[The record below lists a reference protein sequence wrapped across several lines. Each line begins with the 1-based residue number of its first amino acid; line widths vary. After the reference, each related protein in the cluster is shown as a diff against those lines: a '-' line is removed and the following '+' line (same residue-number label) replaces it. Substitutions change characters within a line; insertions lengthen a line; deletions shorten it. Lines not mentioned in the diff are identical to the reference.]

1 MSILSNSL
9 LLTDIHTELRSTD
22 HRDALEEILSPLRAD
37 ERVRDWEK
45 LRGALISNAP
55 NGNFDE
61 SPQTM
66 FLHHGRTESVGN
78 LVLAMGR
85 SRNGFGLPVQGPTI
99 RLIFLAAI
107 PEEMNNEYLRILGA
121 IARVCSEPESMEQL
135 LAAPDAPSI
144 LQVLEKGCRQ

>member
-1 MSILSNSL
+1 MSVLSDSL
-9 LLTDIHTELRSTD
+9 LLTDIHPELRSTD

-37 ERVRDWEK
+37 DRVRDWEK

-55 NGNFDE
+55 NGNFDA

-66 FLHHGRTESVGN
+66 FLHHGRTESVGS

-85 SRNGFGLPVQGPTI
+85 SRTGFGIPVEGESI

-107 PEEMNNEYLRILGA
+107 PVEMTNEYLRILGA

-144 LQVLEKGCRQ
+144 LRVLEKGCRQ

>member
-1 MSILSNSL
+1 MNILSDSL
-9 LLTDIHTELRSTD
+9 LLTDIHPDLRTTD

-55 NGNFDE
+55 NGNFDA

-66 FLHHGRTESVGN
+66 LLHHGRTESVAS

-85 SRNGFGLPVQGPTI
+85 SRTGFGIPVQGDSI
-99 RLIFLAAI
+99 RLIFVAAI

-121 IARVCSEPESMEQL
+121 IARVCREAETMEQL

-144 LQVLEKGCRQ
+144 LRVLEKGCRQ